1 MIREGTAEDVAL
13 LAACWRSIGLRSAI
27 VEWELDRP
35 ARVTESLAL
44 RLRSALGPAL
54 AAGGAR
60 SGTLAS
66 IPGDGRPPALWF
78 RGWDCPGGPVR
89 RLRAGMR
96 CVGAVEAD
104 WPALGRALAR
114 LRLPSGGDGCFANAV
129 ACSVTWHGGAPDD
142 DGFGPPISADGALS
156 VSGGPCLVEALS
168 PLHLTAS
175 RRMVSGPPELPV
187 LVRSAGERLHQ
198 LCLHWGEGGQ
208 ALPPIVGS
216 AYRESLDGRLAW
228 AEVTGFARVARH
240 SASTGKRQ
248 VVRGVRGVFAYEDV
262 GPLALKL
269 LALGAEVGVGKDVA
283 FGCGLVRISVAEG
296 R

>member
-1 MIREGTAEDVAL
+1 MMWEESAEDVAL
-13 LAACWRSIGLRSAI
+13 LAACWRSIGLRSAT

-35 ARVTESLAL
+35 ARLTDSLAM

-60 SGTLAS
+60 SGTLTS

-78 RGWDCPGGPVR
+78 RGWDCPDRSVR
-89 RLRAGMR
+89 RVRAGLR

-104 WPALGRALAR
+104 WPALRRALAR
-114 LRLPSGGDGCFANAV
+114 LRLPADGDGCLADAV
-129 ACSVTWHGGAPDD
+129 ACSVTWPGGEVNGG
-142 DGFGPPISADGALS
+142 GFGPPVSAAGAFA
-156 VSGGPCLVEALS
+156 VSGGACLVEALS
-168 PLHLTAS
+168 PLHLTATQQ
-175 RRMVSGPPELPV
+175 MVSGPPDLPV

-198 LCLHWGEGGQ
+198 VCLHWGESGQ
-208 ALPPIVGS
+208 ALPSIVGR
-216 AYRESLDGRLAW
+216 AYRESLEGRLAW
-228 AEVTGFARVARH
+228 AEVTGFARVARQ

-262 GPLALKL
+262 GPLALKV
-269 LALGAEVGVGKDVA
+269 LALGSELGVGRDVA
-283 FGCGLVRISVAEG
+283 FGCGLVRLSVAEG